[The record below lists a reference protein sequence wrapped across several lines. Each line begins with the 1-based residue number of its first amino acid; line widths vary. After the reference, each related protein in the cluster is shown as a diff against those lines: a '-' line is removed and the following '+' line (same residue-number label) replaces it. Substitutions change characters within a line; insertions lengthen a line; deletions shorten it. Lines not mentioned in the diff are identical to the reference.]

1 VAEDEGEEPQTPE
14 RLFTIEEA
22 NALVGDLSEMLGRIR
37 AARQVVLRGG
47 RPIRDSAIGN
57 GGGERGKEYWEA
69 LQTLRA
75 DVESVTRQGVI
86 LRDPETGLVDFPSR
100 REGAVVYLCW
110 RLGEERVMFWHP
122 PDTGFGGRQPL

>member
-1 VAEDEGEEPQTPE
+1 MAEDEGEEPQTPE